1 MENIFRL
8 LSENFSDDRELGEY
22 IRMLGDIPDAE
33 LEVTDNFSV
42 EWTLGEGGAY
52 RAKTG
57 VSLDD
62 LLKQNGLRK
71 ADET

>member
-8 LSENFSDDRELGEY
+8 LAERFSSDRELGEY

-62 LLKQNGLRK
+62 ILRDNGLKR

>member
-33 LEVTDNFSV
+33 LELTDNFSV
-42 EWTLGEGGAY
+42 EWTLGEVGAY

>member
-42 EWTLGEGGAY
+42 EWTIGESGAY

>member
-8 LSENFSDDRELGEY
+8 LAERFSDDRKLGEY

-42 EWTLGEGGAY
+42 EWTLGEEGAY

-62 LLKQNGLRK
+62 LLRQNGLK
-71 ADET
+71 KSDES

>member
-8 LSENFSDDRELGEY
+8 LSERFSDDRELGEY

-33 LEVTDNFSV
+33 LEVTDDFSM

>member
-33 LEVTDNFSV
+33 LELTDNFSV

>member
-42 EWTLGEGGAY
+42 EWTLGEEGAY

-62 LLKQNGLRK
+62 LLRQNGLK
-71 ADET
+71 KSDES

>member
-33 LEVTDNFSV
+33 LELTDDFSM

-62 LLKQNGLRK
+62 LLRDNGLKR

>member
-22 IRMLGDIPDAE
+22 IRMLGNIPDAE

-42 EWTLGEGGAY
+42 EWTIGESGAY

>member
-33 LEVTDNFSV
+33 LELTDNFSV
-42 EWTLGEGGAY
+42 EWTLGEEGAY

-57 VSLDD
+57 ISLDD

>member
-33 LEVTDNFSV
+33 LELTDNFSV
-42 EWTLGEGGAY
+42 EWTIGEAGAY

>member
-33 LEVTDNFSV
+33 LELTDNFSV
-42 EWTLGEGGAY
+42 EWTLGDGGAY

>member
-33 LEVTDNFSV
+33 LEVTDDFSM

>member
-33 LEVTDNFSV
+33 LELTDDFSM

-57 VSLDD
+57 ISLDD

>member
-22 IRMLGDIPDAE
+22 IRMLGNIPDAE

-62 LLKQNGLRK
+62 LLRDNGLKR